1 MENNKLM
8 INALEI
14 FFFVI
19 ADSSFYLL
27 RFVFRD
33 FQVGT
38 AIGELAQKV
47 YSIRQGQTI
56 FKEIKSAKQEFQ
68 KTDGSK
74 AFIFINPFQYL
85 IE

>member
-1 MENNKLM
+1 MLWKS
-8 INALEI
+8 

-27 RFVFRD
+27 KFVFRD

-38 AIGELAQKV
+38 AIGELAQEV
-47 YSIRQGQTI
+47 YSIRQGQTV

-68 KTDGSK
+68 ETDGNK
-74 AFIFINPFQYL
+74 AFIFIDPFPYL